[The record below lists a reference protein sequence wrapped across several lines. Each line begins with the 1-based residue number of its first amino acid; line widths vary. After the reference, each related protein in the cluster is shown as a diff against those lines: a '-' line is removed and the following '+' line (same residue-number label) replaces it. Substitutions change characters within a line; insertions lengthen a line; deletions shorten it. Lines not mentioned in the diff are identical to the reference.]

1 MNSNLCLYHAM
12 RDNHLLDNM
21 DPAHAR
27 NYYGSKVEQ
36 FLKNAYG
43 LKDNQQLPP
52 NEILTSPSSMGTI
65 SVLQVYL
72 NEHPKLFFY
81 IVYEQNKSFFLFG
94 PEPPAQVFA
103 FRHMGSLDS
112 GHFVA
117 EPLSPEQR
125 LYLMARANDEYVK
138 RNLVAPEA

>member
-1 MNSNLCLYHAM
+1 M

-21 DPAHAR
+21 DPAQAR

-36 FLKNAYG
+36 FLKTAYG

-72 NEHPKLFFY
+72 NEHPKLCFY

-125 LYLMARANDEYVK
+125 SNLMARARGDWARSAQLPPQPPN
-138 RNLVAPEA
+138 AAA